1 MNATR
6 SKQTS
11 IFPILRECRVS
22 SEYMR
27 QRQSRRL
34 QNQAKKAREERIA
47 AYFRRVDTQNATRP
61 RRSLR
66 LLIKREITPYRVILF
81 GEKDFWLDDPE
92 GTGLPPPDGY
102 RIVCDDSTGDGD
114 STSTGEEDSTTEVT
128 ASDITSAHT
137 LTSDAITDYTI
148 DSSRA
153 WDSISEATS

>member
-1 MNATR
+1 
-6 SKQTS
+6 
-11 IFPILRECRVS
+11 
-22 SEYMR
+22 MR

-34 QNQAKKAREERIA
+34 QNQVKKAREERIA
-47 AYFRRVDTQNATRP
+47 AYLRRVDAKNTTKP
-61 RRSLR
+61 RHSLR
-66 LLIKREITPYRVILF
+66 LLIKREVAPYRVILF

-114 STSTGEEDSTTEVT
+114 SISTGEEDSTTKET
-128 ASDITSAHT
+128 ARDITSAHT
-137 LTSDAITDYTI
+137 QASDAITDYTI

>member
-1 MNATR
+1 M
-6 SKQTS
+6 Q
-11 IFPILRECRVS
+11 
-22 SEYMR
+22 

-47 AYFRRVDTQNATRP
+47 AYLREIDAKNATRP
-61 RRSLR
+61 RHSLR
-66 LLIKREITPYRVILF
+66 LLIKREVAPYRVILF
-81 GEKDFWLDDPE
+81 GEKDFWLDNPE

-114 STSTGEEDSTTEVT
+114 SISTGEEDSTNEET

-137 LTSDAITDYTI
+137 QASDAITDYTI